1 MKRVRKKQRGRKKW
15 EEDEPGEGRRRKKKK
30 KEGWRK
36 EEGRKKKGNLYM
48 NCHSRNY
55 FSVCDKLLSK
65 GLIYTVIII
74 RIQTM

>member
-30 KEGWRK
+30 K
-36 EEGRKKKGNLYM
+36 GNLYM

-55 FSVCDKLLSK
+55 FSVCDKLFSK